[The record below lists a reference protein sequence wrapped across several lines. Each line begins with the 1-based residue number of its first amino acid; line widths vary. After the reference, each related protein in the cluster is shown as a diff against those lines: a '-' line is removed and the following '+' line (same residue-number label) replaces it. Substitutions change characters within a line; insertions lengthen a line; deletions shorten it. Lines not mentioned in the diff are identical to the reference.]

1 MIQPGDILEN
11 IYRVDK
17 KIGQGGAGIVYLG
30 YHLRLDKQIVI
41 KKIKDGYVGKI
52 QERAEADILK
62 QLHHTNLPQVYDFVQ
77 NEKEVFTV
85 MEYVEGEDLGYYIK
99 RKIKP
104 EENQLFNWM
113 KQLCE
118 VLEYLH
124 TRKPAVI
131 HNDIKPQNI
140 MLRSDGTVCLIDF
153 NISFDESKEVISGYS
168 RRYASPELLE
178 KSRKNQVAS
187 NILIDDKSDLYSLG
201 ATMYHLVSG
210 IAPEAEKDKNPSL
223 LTMDLPYSEALLGI
237 ISRAMSISREERYDS
252 ASEMLSDLLNIQT
265 RNKELC
271 KLKKKQIVFNILCSG
286 FLIAG
291 VAGVFCGQKIMTEE
305 DFQKEYQY
313 LTEQALTEDFA
324 QTIKDCMDLLNE
336 KKYQRVLENREE
348 QKANLFYMIAN
359 SYFEQ
364 QQYQDAE
371 EYYQKA
377 ISLVPSYPSY
387 YRDCAIARARM
398 KDTEKAEAILE
409 KAIQQG
415 LDTDQ
420 IHFTYAEIAL
430 AEENYQEAFSILED
444 VIHKTN
450 NREIKSRAILLYADG
465 LGNTGDREK
474 KIKILEDAVKE
485 VEDSYKNTVK
495 RKLGA
500 AYLEEVERQQE
511 ESIRLKY
518 CEKAIQCYANLVQNQ
533 SATWNDQM
541 NLAILYQLQESFT
554 KSREVLLDMLELYPG
569 DYRIPMRLALLV
581 CVEEGKKEPEHRDY
595 GQVEKYYHKAEKLY
609 KRKKNSGEG
618 DENMKNLKNII
629 EQLYEGGWLEE

>member
-1 MIQPGDILEN
+1 M
-11 IYRVDK
+11 K
-17 KIGQGGAGIVYLG
+17 MKISKFI
-30 YHLRLDKQIVI
+30 KIVI
-41 KKIKDGYVGKI
+41 KVVSSATAIVLAIGALNLTDVVADYGYIAQTQIMDAQMFLYVNGVSEIRSAEI
-52 QERAEADILK
+52 QIGTELCTDV
-62 QLHHTNLPQVYDFVQ
+62 TVQ
-77 NEKEVFTV
+77 
-85 MEYVEGEDLGYYIK
+85 
-99 RKIKP
+99 R
-104 EENQLFNWM
+104 
-113 KQLCE
+113 
-118 VLEYLH
+118 
-124 TRKPAVI
+124 
-131 HNDIKPQNI
+131 
-140 MLRSDGTVCLIDF
+140 
-153 NISFDESKEVISGYS
+153 
-168 RRYASPELLE
+168 
-178 KSRKNQVAS
+178 
-187 NILIDDKSDLYSLG
+187 
-201 ATMYHLVSG
+201 
-210 IAPEAEKDKNPSL
+210 
-223 LTMDLPYSEALLGI
+223 
-237 ISRAMSISREERYDS
+237 
-252 ASEMLSDLLNIQT
+252 LSDMKNVNIDTLIVIDNSLSIQT

-271 KLKKKQIVFNILCSG
+271 KLKKKQIICNILCSG
-286 FLIAG
+286 LLIAG
-291 VAGVFCGQKIMTEE
+291 VAGVFLGQKIMVEE
-305 DFQKEYQY
+305 DFQEEYQY
-313 LTEQALTEDFA
+313 LTEQVLTENFA
-324 QTIKDCMDLLNE
+324 QTIKECMNLLNE

-377 ISLVPSYPSY
+377 ISLVSDYPSY

-450 NREIKSRAILLYADG
+450 SREIKSRAFLLYADG

-541 NLAILYQLQESFT
+541 NLAILYQLQESFI

-609 KRKKNSGEG
+609 ERKKNSGEG

-629 EQLYEGGWLEE
+629 EQLYEGGWLEK